1 MVWDWPHPVNQAAII
16 IDSKVIDL
24 FLIFFNGVNV
34 IKIVE
39 TSTFTE
45 KLFIFNIQKKNMLQ
59 AKSGDTVKVHYS
71 GRLTDGT
78 TFDSSDGRD
87 PLEFKVGNG
96 DVIKGFDEG
105 VSGMSVGEKKTVHIP
120 ADEAYG
126 QKDEDR
132 IVEFPKANFPPDME
146 PEVGMQLNMTNGSGQ
161 VIPVIILEVGEET
174 VILDA
179 NHPLAG
185 QDLIFDIELVDIAG
199 GSRII
204 MP

>member
-1 MVWDWPHPVNQAAII
+1 MQ
-16 IDSKVIDL
+16 
-24 FLIFFNGVNV
+24 
-34 IKIVE
+34 
-39 TSTFTE
+39 
-45 KLFIFNIQKKNMLQ
+45 Q

-71 GRLTDGT
+71 GRLNDGT
-78 TFDSSDGRD
+78 TFDSSAGRD

-105 VSGMSVGEKKTVHIP
+105 VTGMAVGEKKTVHIL

-126 QKDEDR
+126 QKDDDR
-132 IVEFPKANFPPDME
+132 IVEFPKTNFPPDLV

-161 VIPVIILEVGEET
+161 VIPVVIIEVNDES
-174 VILDA
+174 VVLDA

-185 QDLIFDIELVDIAG
+185 QDLTFDIELVDISG